1 MAGVDPAAVAT
12 SSLSPS
18 RHLHNPNLDADHSSP
33 TTNNEAS
40 ADNEQSAGG
49 LEAGSDSGGRGGGRR
64 PRGRPAGSKNKPK
77 PPVVITRDSPNAMRS
92 HVLEIAAGADVM
104 HALACFARRRQR
116 GVSVLSGSG
125 AVANVTLRQPEGD
138 GTVVALRGRFD
149 ILSLSGSFLPA
160 PSPPGATGLAVC
172 LACGQGQVV
181 GGTVVGELVA
191 AGSVMVI
198 AATFTNATYERLP
211 LGDDEL
217 EATAVDAGGVDGSAL
232 PQPPHGG
239 LTAVDPPPSSA
250 PHFNLP
256 LNLLSSSSPIAHEVF
271 AGNPPAW
278 VSAAA
283 SRPPPYC

>member
-1 MAGVDPAAVAT
+1 MAGVGPAAVAT

-18 RHLHNPNLDADHSSP
+18 RHLHNANLDADRSP
-33 TTNNEAS
+33 TTNNEAN
-40 ADNEQSAGG
+40 ADDEKSAGG

-77 PPVVITRDSPNAMRS
+77 PPVVITRESPNAMRS

-104 HALACFARRRQR
+104 HALATFARRRQR

-125 AVANVTLRQPEGD
+125 AVANVTLRQPAGD

-160 PSPPGATGLAVC
+160 PSPPGATGLSVC

-191 AGSVMVI
+191 AGSVTVI
-198 AATFTNATYERLP
+198 AATFSNATYERLP
-211 LGDDEL
+211 LVGDER
-217 EATAVDAGGVDGSAL
+217 EATADDDAGGVDGSA
-232 PQPPHGG
+232 PSQPPHGG
-239 LTAVDPPPSSA
+239 LTAEDPQPSSA

-256 LNLLSSSSPIAHEVF
+256 LNLLSNSTPMAHEVF
-271 AGNPPAW
+271 AGSPPAW
-278 VSAAA
+278 VSTAA